1 MICRQEEL
9 MFKPLLKGS
18 VTLFGAPWR
27 AVVVGL
33 SVACGTTSALANDP
47 RAQTLL
53 AAIAKARVIDLSHTW
68 DSKSPIASV
77 NPPFSMALAA
87 THGKT
92 RGMFK
97 DGDQLSF
104 AAEKMEWS
112 GQHGAPSIDAIGH
125 IGRDGKL
132 YGGVD
137 AASATSD
144 PAGIGASGVGAHL
157 AIDQYPADLLLNR
170 GILLDVATMVR
181 KNTTPLPP
189 DFEVT
194 AKHLQEAAR
203 SEGVTLR
210 KGDTVLILTG
220 FCFNVTATTEKY
232 AGEASPGL
240 GLDGANYLIR

>member
-1 MICRQEEL
+1 
-9 MFKPLLKGS
+9 MFKPLLKDG
-18 VTLFGAPWR
+18 VTLVGAR
-27 AVVVGL
+27 QGTVVIVL
-33 SVACGTTSALANDP
+33 VIACGASSALANDP

-53 AAIAKARVIDLSHTW
+53 TAIAKARVIDLSHTW

-97 DGDQLSF
+97 DGDQLSY

-137 AASATSD
+137 AAAATSD
-144 PAGIGASGVGAHL
+144 AAGIGASGVGAHL
-157 AIDQYPADLLLNR
+157 GIDQYPADLLINR
-170 GILLDVATMVR
+170 GILLDVATLVL
-181 KNTTPLPP
+181 KNATALPA
-189 DFEVT
+189 DFEVMGH
-194 AKHLQEAAR
+194 HLQEAA
-203 SEGVTLR
+203 
-210 KGDTVLILTG
+210 
-220 FCFNVTATTEKY
+220 
-232 AGEASPGL
+232 
-240 GLDGANYLIR
+240 